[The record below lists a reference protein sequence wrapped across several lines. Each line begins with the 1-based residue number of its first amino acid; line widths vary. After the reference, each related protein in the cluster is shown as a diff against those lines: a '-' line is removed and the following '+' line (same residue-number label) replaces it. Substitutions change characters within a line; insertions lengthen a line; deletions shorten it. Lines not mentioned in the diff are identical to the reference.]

1 MKVSDLGEL
10 PRRDLGREEVERAVA
25 LLLDPSVVEEEK
37 IDFLV
42 GLEERGATGREAA
55 FFAEA
60 FRSRSVPLGFGGRWE
75 GKPLLD
81 CCGTGGGGLNLCNI
95 STGTMFVLAAAGIP
109 VVKHGN
115 RGVSKVS
122 GSADVL
128 EAMGIPIRLSPEAAE
143 RSLRELGMA
152 YLHAPDYHPAFS
164 ALGPLRKKL
173 AAQGRKTV
181 FHLLGPLLNPARPT
195 AQIVGVFLRPHLA
208 LFEEALPLG
217 GCRRPVVLFG
227 ADAEGRPLGELGIEG
242 EAEIR
247 GLSLPDREETLASFA
262 RRRGYAGLR
271 LEEALVGSA
280 RESAERLRTVFSGRE
295 KGLVRALLTVNAAV
309 GLLAGG
315 HPVSFAE
322 ALETVE
328 ELLDR
333 GRVAERLR
341 LAERLAPE
349 LRRASESWV
358 SP

>member
-1 MKVSDLGEL
+1 MKSSELGNL
-10 PRRDLGREEVERAVA
+10 LGRRLGSEEVERAVA
-25 LLLDPSVVEEEK
+25 LLLDAGVAEEEK
-37 IDFLV
+37 IAFLV
-42 GLEERGATGREAA
+42 DLEERGATGREAA

-60 FRSRSVPLGFGGRWE
+60 FRGRAVPLGFGGHWK
-75 GKPLLD
+75 GAPLLD

-152 YLHAPDYHPAFS
+152 YLHAPDYHPAFL
-164 ALGPLRKKL
+164 AMGPLRKKL
-173 AAQGRKTV
+173 AAQGQKTI
-181 FHLLGPLLNPARPT
+181 FHLLGPLLNPARPM
-195 AQIVGVFLRPHLA
+195 AQVVGVFSRAHLT

-217 GCRRPVVLFG
+217 GCRRAAVVFG
-227 ADAEGRPLGELGIEG
+227 TDAKGRALGELGIEG

-247 GLSLPDREETLASFA
+247 GLALPEGREVLAAFA
-262 RRRGYAGLR
+262 RRRGYAGAR

-280 RESAERLRTVFSGRE
+280 QESASRLRAVFQGRE
-295 KGLVRALLTVNAAV
+295 KGLVRALLAANAAV

-315 HPVSFAE
+315 HPASFAE
-322 ALETVE
+322 ALEAVE

-333 GRVAERLR
+333 GIVAERLR
-341 LAERLAPE
+341 AAERLAPE
-349 LRRASESWV
+349 LRCASAIWATG
-358 SP
+358 